1 MKRPSIWSKALRSV
15 AALTLM
21 SAVGVSAL
29 PQHEGHDMSKMP
41 GMSKPKPKSAVR
53 RKKPRAK
60 AKRTGTQKRGS
71 GRPTPSPSPSHEMMP
86 GMQMPGASP
95 APSPSH
101 EMMPGMQMPG
111 ASPAPSPSHE
121 MMPGMQM
128 PTAAPLTV
136 VPEQD
141 RRAPSR
147 DDLPEGPAPRLEDL
161 ERMALEKN
169 PTIAQAESSVLVS
182 QARRRQAGLFP
193 NPIIGY
199 TGENLAFRAMN
210 QTSAHG
216 AFVEQTIP
224 LGGKL
229 SKAKQIFSREAEQAQ
244 MLAEAQRLR
253 VINSVRLLY
262 YDALGA
268 QRLVDLR
275 IELGNLAREAA
286 DITRELY
293 NVGQADRPDQLEI
306 EIEVERAE
314 IDFLR
319 AKNDREQV
327 WRLLAAMVS
336 DPNLRPVRLTGNL
349 EQELTINQDELL
361 NTLLANSP
369 EIKAGQANV
378 ERARAILVRARAQ
391 KTPDLFL
398 RGGVAYS
405 NEILESDLKKTG
417 AEGMIEAGISV
428 PIFNR
433 NQGGIAAAVAELAI
447 AEREQERLQ
456 LLSRARFGSAFREYR
471 NAQQAAEKYRT
482 QVIPRARAGYEMYL
496 SNFRQMAA
504 SYPQVIIAQRTLFQ
518 VEVEYARALLAV
530 KQSGVNLRG
539 FLLTGGLDPVSRPGE
554 FTEGLK
560 LRSPNEATG
569 ESDRP

>member
-1 MKRPSIWSKALRSV
+1 MKRPSIWRRALRSV
-15 AALTLM
+15 AALNLAF
-21 SAVGVSAL
+21 AVSVSAL
-29 PQHEGHDMSKMP
+29 PLHQGHDMSKMP

-53 RKKPRAK
+53 KKKPRAK
-60 AKRTGTQKRGS
+60 AKRTGARNRGLQK
-71 GRPTPSPSPSHEMMP
+71 PAPSPSPVHENMPGMQMPGAAPSPSPPREMMP
-86 GMQMPGASP
+86 GMQMPKASS
-95 APSPSH
+95 SP
-101 EMMPGMQMPG
+101 G
-111 ASPAPSPSHE
+111 PSHE

-128 PTAAPLTV
+128 PTASPLTV
-136 VPEQD
+136 MPDQD
-141 RRAPSR
+141 RRAPLR
-147 DDLPEGPAPRLEDL
+147 DDLPEGPVLRLEDL

-169 PTIAQAESSVLVS
+169 PTIAQAESSILVS
-182 QARRRQAGLFP
+182 QGRRSQAGLFP
-193 NPIIGY
+193 NPIVGY
-199 TGENLAFRAMN
+199 TGENLAFRALN
-210 QTSAHG
+210 QKSAHG
-216 AFVEQTIP
+216 VFVEQTIP

-229 SKAKQIFSREAEQAQ
+229 SKAKQVFARETEQAQ

-286 DITRELY
+286 DITKELY
-293 NVGQADRPDQLEI
+293 NLGQADRPDQLEI

-314 IDFLR
+314 IDLLR

-327 WRLLAAMVS
+327 WSALAAMVS

-349 EQELTINQDELL
+349 EQEVTINQDELL
-361 NTLLANSP
+361 NTLLLNSP

-378 ERARAILVRARAQ
+378 ERARAVLVRAQAQ
-391 KTPDLFL
+391 KSPDLFL

-405 NEILESDLKKTG
+405 NEVLESDLRKTG

-433 NQGGIAAAVAELAI
+433 NQGGIAAAAAELAI
-447 AEREQERLQ
+447 AEREQDRVK
-456 LLSRARFGSAFREYR
+456 LLLRARFASAFREYR
-471 NAQQAAEKYRT
+471 NAQQTAEKYHT

-504 SYPQVIIAQRTLFQ
+504 SYPQVIIAQRTLFR
-518 VEVEYARALLAV
+518 VEVEYAKALLAL
-530 KQSGVNLRG
+530 KQSGVMLRG
-539 FLLTGGLDPVSRPGE
+539 FLLTGGLDQVGRPGE
-554 FTEGLK
+554 FTEGSK
-560 LRSPNEATG
+560 LRSPNEGAG
-569 ESDRP
+569 DSDKP